1 MFSLTIDRFVSGQAE
16 AMINR
21 SISEVYDIVA
31 NNYFT
36 NYSKWCP
43 EIIELD
49 EISIGPIHS
58 GTRGSQTTRNRGL
71 DCYSTFEVGEFNQNK
86 SLEIKGVSESFRS
99 IYDFSKNGIGGTRL
113 SYKFE
118 LGDLDLSML
127 PFRSILSDAINDGAE
142 ETVANIKNLI
152 EMPLDLINVH

>member
-1 MFSLTIDRFVSGQAE
+1 MFSLTIDRFLSGQAE
-16 AMINR
+16 PIINR
-21 SISEVYDIVA
+21 SISEVYDVVE

-36 NYSKWCP
+36 NYSKWCA

-58 GTRGSQTTRNRGL
+58 GNRGIQTTRNRGL
-71 DCYSTFEVGEFNQNK
+71 DRYATFEVGEFDQNK
-86 SLEIKGVSESFRS
+86 NLEIKGVSDSFWS
-99 IYDFSKNGIGGTRL
+99 ICDFSKNGIDGTQL

-127 PFRSILSDAINDGAE
+127 TFRSILNDAINDGAE
-142 ETVANIKNLI
+142 ETVVNIKT
-152 EMPLDLINVH
+152 